1 MTRNLHSQ
9 PTPPDDVHG
18 VKMLTLPT
26 DASAACV
33 ARTFF
38 NEATCALHHTTV
50 LYEAKLLTSEL
61 VTNAV
66 EHGAPPIAM
75 QIECNEAIGLKISVT
90 DGSTRAARPQRPGPL
105 EEGGRG
111 LMLVDLLST
120 EWGIELLDGGKSVW
134 FSIRAQTRMLRSR
147 TADCRTMASAV
158 RDQ

>member
-1 MTRNLHSQ
+1 
-9 PTPPDDVHG
+9 
-18 VKMLTLPT
+18 MLTLPA
-26 DASAACV
+26 DVSAAGV

-38 NEATCALHHTTV
+38 DGASCALHHATV

-90 DGSTRAARPQRPGPL
+90 DGSAREAHPQRPAPL

-111 LMLVDLLST
+111 LMLVDSLST
-120 EWGIELLDGGKSVW
+120 EWGIELLDGGKCVW
-134 FSIRAQTRMLRSR
+134 FFICAQNPD
-147 TADCRTMASAV
+147 AA
-158 RDQ
+158 